1 MLSGEESSRAVKC
14 SATLASAARRPA
26 MLIAL
31 VSLPWRVVTAGDA
44 AAVACALAHGHE
56 YSYVDTSTP
65 LSSFVGML
73 HATVLSQRI

>member
-1 MLSGEESSRAVKC
+1 MVKC
-14 SATLASAARRPA
+14 SATIASAARRPA